1 MNKYRQIVISL
12 ISMWYVFTQC
22 LLPFQS
28 FQNLIST
35 ARKQEAKK
43 KETEALIGGNT
54 IDPFWWIAEDI
65 L

>member
-1 MNKYRQIVISL
+1 MR
-12 ISMWYVFTQC
+12 YVFT
-22 LLPFQS
+22 FQS

-54 IDPFWWIAEDI
+54 FDPF
-65 L
+65 